1 MASVI
6 ITSGEKQGEFLPLG
20 RRINVIG
27 RAENLPLQVL
37 DDLVSRKHLRIKYE
51 ESTGRYL
58 AEDMDSRNGV
68 FVNNGKI
75 MGETTLRDGDVIMIG
90 TTSLLFTEK
99 NFDDKDSALLHYKK
113 VGERMKMTQYQP
125 PTSLE
130 SEADQANKK

>member
-58 AEDMDSRNGV
+58 AEDMGSRNGV

-75 MGETTLRDGDVIMIG
+75 AGDTPLNEGDMIMIG
-90 TTSLLFTEK
+90 TTALLFTEK
-99 NFDDKDSALLHYKK
+99 DFDDKDSALLHYKK
-113 VGERMKMTQYQP
+113 VGERMKVTQYQP
-125 PTSLE
+125 KTSVDSLE
-130 SEADQANKK
+130 DQVNEK

>member
-37 DDLVSRKHLRIKYE
+37 DDLVSRKHLRIKYQE
-51 ESTGRYL
+51 ETDRYL
-58 AEDMDSRNGV
+58 AEDMGSRNGV

-75 MGETTLRDGDVIMIG
+75 MGETPLKEGDMIMIG
-90 TTSLLFTEK
+90 TTALLFTK
-99 NFDDKDSALLHYKK
+99 RDFDDKAIKPARRKAGDGMAAPLLPDGSNH
-113 VGERMKMTQYQP
+113 E
-125 PTSLE
+125 
-130 SEADQANKK
+130 

>member
-51 ESTGRYL
+51 EETGRYL
-58 AEDMDSRNGV
+58 AEDMGSRNGV

-75 MGETTLRDGDVIMIG
+75 TGETPLKEGDTIMIG
-90 TTSLLFTEK
+90 TTALLFTRK

-113 VGERMKMTQYQP
+113 VGERMKVTQYQP
-125 PTSLE
+125 PTSVE
-130 SEADQANKK
+130 SEDNQATET

>member
-6 ITSGEKQGEFLPLG
+6 ITSGEKLGEFLPLG

-51 ESTGRYL
+51 EGADRYL
-58 AEDMDSRNGV
+58 AEDMGSRNGV

-75 MGETTLRDGDVIMIG
+75 TGETPLKEGDMIMIG
-90 TTSLLFTEK
+90 TTALLFTK
-99 NFDDKDSALLHYKK
+99 RDFDDKDSALLHYKK
-113 VGERMKMTQYQP
+113 VGERMKVTQYQP
-125 PTSLE
+125 PTSVE
-130 SEADQANKK
+130 PERDQANET